1 MAKVS
6 NKVTPI
12 RAIIGTLTFIVFLLS
27 YASFRSEIFYI
38 QTQLS
43 ELFSAI
49 FTGNIRF

>member
-6 NKVTPI
+6 DKVTPLN
-12 RAIIGTLTFIVFLLS
+12 ATIGTLAFIVFLLG

-43 ELFSAI
+43 DLFSAI